1 MQKGHEID
9 NIEEMITTIHTENN
23 NAKINT
29 KAATSPKIPND
40 VISGQNGLTF
50 QNTSLSWQLN
60 SDQ

>member
-40 VISGQNGLTF
+40 VTSGENG
-50 QNTSLSWQLN
+50 SLFKILP
-60 SDQ
+60 